1 MAALVEGV
9 AYCLQDGRFAAAPDS
24 DQRVE
29 LGREMQHL
37 PVEDAAVEADAA
49 DVRRLV
55 LGRLNGNPPSGIAQ
69 GKLDRLERQF
79 AQLQVAGFASP
90 TLTSSARLSPLSAR
104 RAIAQRAWIASKK
117 AAGSSGDARMV

>member
-1 MAALVEGV
+1 
-9 AYCLQDGRFAAAPDS
+9 
-24 DQRVE
+24 
-29 LGREMQHL
+29 MQHL